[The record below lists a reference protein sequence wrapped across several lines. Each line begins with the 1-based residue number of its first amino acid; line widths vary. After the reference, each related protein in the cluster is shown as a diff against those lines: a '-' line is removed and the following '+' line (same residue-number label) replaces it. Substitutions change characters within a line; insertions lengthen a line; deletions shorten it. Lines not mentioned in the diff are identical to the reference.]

1 MLLCCY
7 TAGVVM
13 SRLLLFCNVLC
24 HWKGVVIVVCV
35 LSLIEKVL
43 LFRVCGHF
51 CGVVI
56 LELFVI

>member
-1 MLLCCY
+1 
-7 TAGVVM
+7 M